1 MLQSHNMDVRFTDG
15 NGTVTEPSDWRWD
28 AVLLRD
34 RSADGR
40 FVYGVTSTGIFCR
53 PGCPSRRPRRD
64 RVRFFD
70 TPVAAAQAGFRPC
83 RRCEPTRATTA
94 DDAIAR
100 ASAYLT
106 RHADETVSLS
116 ALARVAG
123 LSPFHLQR
131 RFKRALGVSP
141 REYQAACRAERFRR
155 ELRAG
160 RDVTGAIY
168 EAGYGSP
175 SRVYDAAPT
184 GRGMTPATYRRGGA
198 GATVGFV
205 TVRCALG
212 WLLVA
217 ATPAGLCAV
226 KLGDSARTLEAEL
239 RREFPRA
246 AVEPRRGVPSPWVR
260 AIVAA
265 VSGAPGEGS
274 LPLDVRATAFQ
285 WRVWRALQ
293 AIEPGQTRSYSD
305 VAVAIGQ
312 PSAVRAVARAC
323 AANPVCLVIP
333 CHRVIAKDGA
343 LGGYRWGVTRKARL
357 LDGEKTA
364 PPGGRAARA
373 PRAK

>member
-1 MLQSHNMDVRFTDG
+1 MDVRSTDARPTG
-15 NGTVTEPSDWRWD
+15 PEMANWRWN
-28 AVLLRD
+28 AVQSRD

-53 PGCPSRRPRRD
+53 PSCPSRRPRRD

-70 TPVAAAQAGFRPC
+70 SASAAEAAGFRAC
-83 RRCEPTRATTA
+83 RRCGPTTSRAS

-106 RHADETVSLS
+106 RHADETVSL
-116 ALARVAG
+116 ATLARIAK

-131 RFKRALGVSP
+131 RFKRTLGVSP
-141 REYQAACRAERFRR
+141 REYQAACRAERFRH

-160 RDVTGAIY
+160 RDVAGAIY

-198 GATVGFV
+198 GAEVGFV

-217 ATPAGLCAV
+217 ATPRGLCAV
-226 KLGDSARTLEAEL
+226 KLGDSSRALEADLRNEL
-239 RREFPRA
+239 PHAEIHPH
-246 AVEPRRGVPSPWVR
+246 RGVPAAWVR
-260 AIVAA
+260 EIVASL
-265 VSGAPGEGS
+265 SGHRAELS

-293 AIEPGQTRSYSD
+293 AIAPGETRSYSD
-305 VAVAIGQ
+305 VARDIGQ

-323 AANPVCLVIP
+323 AANPVCLVVP
-333 CHRVIAKDGA
+333 CHRVVAKDGGP
-343 LGGYRWGVTRKARL
+343 GGYRWGVVRKERL
-357 LDGEKTA
+357 LQGENAALSKA
-364 PPGGRAARA
+364 ALGGDVRRSKIPPE
-373 PRAK
+373 